1 MVMRLHLLLL
11 HLDNLH
17 TTTTTRYEY
26 RYELCTVLLHVR
38 VGDLI

>member
-17 TTTTTRYEY
+17 TTTTRYEY

-38 VGDLI
+38 VGYMYM